1 MKKKKKKLEA
11 SYANPQRC
19 FTTCK
24 VHVTLEI
31 ATTIRY
37 DSTQQNWLTLDLNMY
52 TTNPKKKKKKKK
64 KRGITVIPLQGRF
77 QCTNSTA
84 LTSSA
89 SDPADPSITR
99 LGRYCQ

>member
-64 KRGITVIPLQGRF
+64 NV
-77 QCTNSTA
+77 A
-84 LTSSA
+84 LLLFLCRV
-89 SDPADPSITR
+89 DFNVPIQPP
-99 LGRYCQ
+99 